1 MSLRKLCHIV
11 PRDVPW
17 VGVRAD
23 RLIQTMCGLPRA
35 QIIGLFDHHCVRVN
49 GADCIFPG
57 LRAVTGDQIQLEFD
71 PARKYNSIPRQR
83 QRWGF
88 DLVFE
93 DRYLLV
99 VQKPAD
105 VLTIP
110 TRREEKDT
118 LLGRVTRYVRK
129 PSNQKDKGPALA
141 EVPSVYTA
149 HRLDREVSGLL
160 VMGRTEPLAKALRDQ
175 FAEHKPERKYVA
187 IVAGELQ
194 ADEGTFESLLATDRD
209 LNRFS
214 TDDEQI
220 GQRAVTHFRVLRRL
234 AETTLVE
241 IWLETGRRNQIRVQF
256 ADAGHPIVGD
266 IRYGERKAS
275 HRRWPFRRV
284 ALHAKQLGF
293 LHPVTRKHLRF
304 VSPLPFEM
312 DHFLL
317 EEAGETD

>member
-129 PSNQKDKGPALA
+129 PSNQKDKGPALSKTLDSKEWA
-141 EVPSVYTA
+141 RRSPSSTPSARMPSSDTWAIRAPTSFVA
-149 HRLDREVSGLL
+149 
-160 VMGRTEPLAKALRDQ
+160 AKSD
-175 FAEHKPERKYVA
+175 
-187 IVAGELQ
+187 
-194 ADEGTFESLLATDRD
+194 
-209 LNRFS
+209 N
-214 TDDEQI
+214 
-220 GQRAVTHFRVLRRL
+220 
-234 AETTLVE
+234 
-241 IWLETGRRNQIRVQF
+241 
-256 ADAGHPIVGD
+256 
-266 IRYGERKAS
+266 
-275 HRRWPFRRV
+275 
-284 ALHAKQLGF
+284 
-293 LHPVTRKHLRF
+293 
-304 VSPLPFEM
+304 
-312 DHFLL
+312 
-317 EEAGETD
+317 